1 MIRTPFTIAGLLLIT
16 QLAGCSTDPVQQAYD
31 DCMAE
36 VSAGKTET
44 SNDAMKGMIEGIQKM
59 AESACGM
66 ILSTCEADRESAMC
80 QSMVSKYV
88 ESE

>member
-1 MIRTPFTIAGLLLIT
+1 MIKTPFAIAAPLLIT
-16 QLAGCSTDPVQQAYD
+16 LLAGCSTDPVQQAYE
-31 DCMAE
+31 DCMAQ
-36 VSAGKTET
+36 VSAGKAEA

-80 QSMVSKYV
+80 QGMISKTV